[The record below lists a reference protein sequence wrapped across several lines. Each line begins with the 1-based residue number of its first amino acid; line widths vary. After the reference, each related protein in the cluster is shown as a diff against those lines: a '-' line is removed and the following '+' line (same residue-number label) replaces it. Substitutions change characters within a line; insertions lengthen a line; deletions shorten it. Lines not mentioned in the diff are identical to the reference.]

1 VFEIEVKKLTSLW
14 IMSWSC
20 SLENGS
26 VRGRDE
32 RDCHLR
38 ENEQHG
44 MRLNENSIG
53 FKNTVDYC
61 LWMVNEI
68 FLNHSQQTWTVYT
81 VYSWS

>member
-1 VFEIEVKKLTSLW
+1 
-14 IMSWSC
+14 MSWSC
-20 SLENGS
+20 CLENGS

-38 ENEQHG
+38 KNEQHG

-61 LWMVNEI
+61 LWMVKEI
-68 FLNHSQQTWTVYT
+68 F
-81 VYSWS
+81 